1 MMMGGGG
8 GTMPMPIY
16 PGMMMPA
23 TWMMP
28 PMAPNFM

>member
-1 MMMGGGG
+1 MVMGAGNN
-8 GTMPMPIY
+8 TPMPIY

-28 PMAPNFM
+28 PMILNQMK